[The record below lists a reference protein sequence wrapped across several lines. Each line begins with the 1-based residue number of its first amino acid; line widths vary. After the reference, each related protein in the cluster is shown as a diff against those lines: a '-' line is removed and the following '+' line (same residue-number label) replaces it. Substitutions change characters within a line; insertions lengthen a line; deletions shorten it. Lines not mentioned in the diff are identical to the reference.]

1 MDGQRALMT
10 GKVGD
15 HRAADWLSQE
25 AGYEAARL
33 TALSITASLKA
44 ELGDLDRVS
53 GWLKVLGYVA
63 VAPGVSFVM
72 NGFSDLIR
80 ELWNEEG
87 HCAST
92 ATGVAELSFG
102 APVWAEAVV
111 ALR

>member
-1 MDGQRALMT
+1 
-10 GKVGD
+10 
-15 HRAADWLSQE
+15 
-25 AGYEAARL
+25 
-33 TALSITASLKA
+33 
-44 ELGDLDRVS
+44 VS

-63 VAPGVSFVM
+63 VAPGFSGVSFVM

-80 ELWNEEG
+80 ELWDDEG

-92 ATGVAELSFG
+92 AIGVAELSFG